1 MADAARCP
9 GPGSEEVLMENQEGS
24 SAGIDSE
31 TPGASAPDKPVCLIV
46 LGMAGSGKT
55 TFVQRLTAHLH
66 YLKSPPYVIN
76 LDPAVHTVP
85 FPANIDIR
93 DTVNYKE
100 VMKQYG
106 LGPNG
111 GIVTSL
117 NLFATRFDQVM
128 QFIEKKQHN
137 HRYVLIDTPGQIEVF
152 TWSASGTIITEALAS
167 SFPCVVIYVMDTS
180 RSVNPVTF
188 MSNMLYACSILY
200 KTKLPFIVVMNK
212 TDIIDHSFAVEW
224 MQDFEVFQDA
234 LNQETSYVSNLTRSM
249 SLVLDEFYT
258 NLRVVG
264 VSAVT
269 GSGLDEL
276 FVQVED
282 AAKEYERDYRPEYE
296 RLRKQLAEA
305 QSKKQQEQ
313 LERLRKDLGAVD
325 ITNTPSAEDTDI
337 AGPSDLI
344 MTRGNLDEEEEEGES
359 DTDDIDHTVTEESR
373 ERDAFGNFLKQRK
386 EVVQKHVASVVNF
399 PATRT
404 VRALTKP
411 GVRFSNKRDSGE
423 DQEDSSEMNLH
434 GSEPTPPPPPSGLL
448 DQSQP
453 KTEHHCRES
462 TYLTTVSLEENSG
475 SSSSMTLAAYREK
488 MRELPLLSLFC
499 SCIRPQPRDD
509 TGDTKEAGMVDL
521 NLCNIREMEVIE
533 LSKRAS
539 GQAFEVILKPP
550 TFDGGPEL
558 RATTPPRPKPSLEEI
573 QKKLNAAQERRKCQ
587 EAELLKHLAERREHE
602 REVAQKAL
610 TKERQE
616 CRADANKEQQQMHLN
631 ASQEQ
636 LQEEDKHSMEVS

>member
-1 MADAARCP
+1 MAAEAP
-9 GPGSEEVLMENQEGS
+9 NSGAEAVLPES
-24 SAGIDSE
+24 SAAGGDGRA
-31 TPGASAPDKPVCLIV
+31 PAAGARDKPVCLIV

-66 YLKSPPYVIN
+66 TQKSPPYVIN
-76 LDPAVHTVP
+76 LDPAVHEVP

-128 QFIEKKQHN
+128 QFIEKKQQN
-137 HRYVLIDTPGQIEVF
+137 HRFVLIDTPGQIEVF

-180 RSVNPVTF
+180 RSVSPVTF

-269 GSGLDEL
+269 GSGLDQL
-276 FVQVED
+276 FAQVED
-282 AAKEYERDYRPEYE
+282 AAEEYERDYRPEYE
-296 RLRKQLAEA
+296 RLRQQLVSLFYFSLCFLLSSFEEA
-305 QSKKQQEQ
+305 
-313 LERLRKDLGAVD
+313 
-325 ITNTPSAEDTDI
+325 DI

-344 MTRGNLDEEEEEGES
+344 MTRGNQDDGEEEEDS
-359 DTDDIDHTVTEESR
+359 DTDDIDHTVTEESK
-373 ERDAFGNFLKQRK
+373 EGDAFGNFLKERK
-386 EVVQKHVASVVNF
+386 EVVQ
-399 PATRT
+399 
-404 VRALTKP
+404 VR
-411 GVRFSNKRDSGE
+411 N
-423 DQEDSSEMNLH
+423 
-434 GSEPTPPPPPSGLL
+434 
-448 DQSQP
+448 
-453 KTEHHCRES
+453 
-462 TYLTTVSLEENSG
+462 
-475 SSSSMTLAAYREK
+475 
-488 MRELPLLSLFC
+488 
-499 SCIRPQPRDD
+499 
-509 TGDTKEAGMVDL
+509 
-521 NLCNIREMEVIE
+521 
-533 LSKRAS
+533 
-539 GQAFEVILKPP
+539 
-550 TFDGGPEL
+550 
-558 RATTPPRPKPSLEEI
+558 
-573 QKKLNAAQERRKCQ
+573 RKC
-587 EAELLKHLAERREHE
+587 AMPP
-602 REVAQKAL
+602 
-610 TKERQE
+610 
-616 CRADANKEQQQMHLN
+616 NP
-631 ASQEQ
+631 
-636 LQEEDKHSMEVS
+636 

>member
-1 MADAARCP
+1 MAAAAA
-9 GPGSEEVLMENQEGS
+9 GSTESRES
-24 SAGIDSE
+24 SAAGD
-31 TPGASAPDKPVCLIV
+31 GVASPRDRPVCLLV

-66 YLKSPPYVIN
+66 SHKAPPYVIN
-76 LDPAVHTVP
+76 LDPAVHEVP

-128 QFIEKKQHN
+128 HFIEKKQQN

-167 SFPCVVIYVMDTS
+167 SFPVVVVYVMDTS

-224 MQDFEVFQDA
+224 MQDFEAFQDA

-269 GSGLDEL
+269 GSGLDDL

-282 AAKEYERDYRPEYE
+282 AAKEYETEYRPEYE
-296 RLRKQLAEA
+296 RLRQQLVSVWRLCVGSTPPAEGG
-305 QSKKQQEQ
+305 E
-313 LERLRKDLGAVD
+313 E
-325 ITNTPSAEDTDI
+325 

-344 MTRGNLDEEEEEGES
+344 MMRGNPDDDEEEEDS
-359 DTDDIDHTVTEESR
+359 DTDDIDHT
-373 ERDAFGNFLKQRK
+373 G
-386 EVVQKHVASVVNF
+386 
-399 PATRT
+399 
-404 VRALTKP
+404 
-411 GVRFSNKRDSGE
+411 
-423 DQEDSSEMNLH
+423 
-434 GSEPTPPPPPSGLL
+434 
-448 DQSQP
+448 
-453 KTEHHCRES
+453 
-462 TYLTTVSLEENSG
+462 
-475 SSSSMTLAAYREK
+475 
-488 MRELPLLSLFC
+488 
-499 SCIRPQPRDD
+499 
-509 TGDTKEAGMVDL
+509 
-521 NLCNIREMEVIE
+521 
-533 LSKRAS
+533 
-539 GQAFEVILKPP
+539 
-550 TFDGGPEL
+550 
-558 RATTPPRPKPSLEEI
+558 
-573 QKKLNAAQERRKCQ
+573 
-587 EAELLKHLAERREHE
+587 
-602 REVAQKAL
+602 
-610 TKERQE
+610 
-616 CRADANKEQQQMHLN
+616 
-631 ASQEQ
+631 
-636 LQEEDKHSMEVS
+636 EEDEGGRTP

>member
-1 MADAARCP
+1 MADAMQCP
-9 GPGSEEVLMENQEGS
+9 GPAAEVLMADQEGS
-24 SAGIDSE
+24 AAGKESG
-31 TPGASAPDKPVCLIV
+31 TSGAAARDKPVCLIV

-66 YLKSPPYVIN
+66 SLKAPPYVIN
-76 LDPAVHTVP
+76 LDPAVHEVP

-128 QFIEKKQHN
+128 QFIEKKQQN

-180 RSVNPVTF
+180 RSVSPVTF

-282 AAKEYERDYRPEYE
+282 AAQEYERDYRPEYE

-305 QSKKQQEQ
+305 QSKKQQQQ

-325 ITNTPSAEDTDI
+325 LTTTPSTEDANI

-344 MTRGNLDEEEEEGES
+344 MTRGNLDEEEEEEEVDS
-359 DTDDIDHTVTEESR
+359 DTDDIDHSATEESK
-373 ERDAFGNFLKQRK
+373 EADSFENFMKERK
-386 EVVQKHVASVVNF
+386 EVVQVRNRKHAV
-399 PATRT
+399 P
-404 VRALTKP
+404 
-411 GVRFSNKRDSGE
+411 E
-423 DQEDSSEMNLH
+423 
-434 GSEPTPPPPPSGLL
+434 
-448 DQSQP
+448 
-453 KTEHHCRES
+453 
-462 TYLTTVSLEENSG
+462 
-475 SSSSMTLAAYREK
+475 
-488 MRELPLLSLFC
+488 
-499 SCIRPQPRDD
+499 
-509 TGDTKEAGMVDL
+509 
-521 NLCNIREMEVIE
+521 
-533 LSKRAS
+533 
-539 GQAFEVILKPP
+539 
-550 TFDGGPEL
+550 GP
-558 RATTPPRPKPSLEEI
+558 
-573 QKKLNAAQERRKCQ
+573 
-587 EAELLKHLAERREHE
+587 
-602 REVAQKAL
+602 
-610 TKERQE
+610 
-616 CRADANKEQQQMHLN
+616 
-631 ASQEQ
+631 
-636 LQEEDKHSMEVS
+636 

>member
-1 MADAARCP
+1 MAAAAQGAGAEADLMETREGP
-9 GPGSEEVLMENQEGS
+9 GPG
-24 SAGIDSE
+24 ADSE
-31 TPGASAPDKPVCLIV
+31 AAPRDRPVCLIV

-66 YLKSPPYVIN
+66 TLKDPPYVIN
-76 LDPAVHTVP
+76 LDPAVHEVP

-128 QFIEKKQHN
+128 TFIEKRQQH

-200 KTKLPFIVVMNK
+200 KTKLPFIVAMNK

-269 GSGLDEL
+269 GRGLDEL

-282 AAKEYERDYRPEYE
+282 AAKEYDRDYRPEYE
-296 RLRKQLAEA
+296 RLRRQLAEA
-305 QSKKQQEQ
+305 QSLKQQQQ
-313 LERLRKDLGAVD
+313 LEQLRKDLGAVD
-325 ITNTPSAEDTDI
+325 MSSAPSTGGADI

-344 MTRGNLDEEEEEGES
+344 MTRGNPDGEEEEEDS
-359 DTDDIDHTVTEESR
+359 DTDDIDHRVTEESK
-373 ERDAFGNFLKQRK
+373 ENESFGNFLKERK
-386 EVVQKHVASVVNF
+386 EAVQ
-399 PATRT
+399 
-404 VRALTKP
+404 VR
-411 GVRFSNKRDSGE
+411 N
-423 DQEDSSEMNLH
+423 Q
-434 GSEPTPPPPPSGLL
+434 
-448 DQSQP
+448 
-453 KTEHHCRES
+453 
-462 TYLTTVSLEENSG
+462 
-475 SSSSMTLAAYREK
+475 
-488 MRELPLLSLFC
+488 
-499 SCIRPQPRDD
+499 
-509 TGDTKEAGMVDL
+509 
-521 NLCNIREMEVIE
+521 
-533 LSKRAS
+533 KRATP
-539 GQAFEVILKPP
+539 E
-550 TFDGGPEL
+550 GP
-558 RATTPPRPKPSLEEI
+558 
-573 QKKLNAAQERRKCQ
+573 
-587 EAELLKHLAERREHE
+587 
-602 REVAQKAL
+602 
-610 TKERQE
+610 
-616 CRADANKEQQQMHLN
+616 
-631 ASQEQ
+631 
-636 LQEEDKHSMEVS
+636 

>member
-1 MADAARCP
+1 MADATQSAA
-9 GPGSEEVLMENQEGS
+9 GSEEVLMENPES
-24 SAGIDSE
+24 SAAGGGSG
-31 TPGASAPDKPVCLIV
+31 TPGAGARDKPVCLIV

-66 YLKSPPYVIN
+66 TLKTPPYVIN
-76 LDPAVHTVP
+76 LDPAVHEVP

-128 QFIEKKQHN
+128 QFIEKKQQN

-224 MQDFEVFQDA
+224 MKDFEVFQDA

-282 AAKEYERDYRPEYE
+282 AAQEYERDYRPEYE

-313 LERLRKDLGAVD
+313 MERLRKDLGAVD
-325 ITNTPSAEDTDI
+325 MRSTPSSGDADV

-344 MTRGNLDEEEEEGES
+344 MMRGNPDKEEEEVDS
-359 DTDDIDHTVTEESR
+359 DTDDIDHTVTEDSKEK
-373 ERDAFGNFLKQRK
+373 DAFGNFL
-386 EVVQKHVASVVNF
+386 
-399 PATRT
+399 
-404 VRALTKP
+404 
-411 GVRFSNKRDSGE
+411 
-423 DQEDSSEMNLH
+423 
-434 GSEPTPPPPPSGLL
+434 
-448 DQSQP
+448 
-453 KTEHHCRES
+453 
-462 TYLTTVSLEENSG
+462 
-475 SSSSMTLAAYREK
+475 
-488 MRELPLLSLFC
+488 
-499 SCIRPQPRDD
+499 
-509 TGDTKEAGMVDL
+509 
-521 NLCNIREMEVIE
+521 
-533 LSKRAS
+533 
-539 GQAFEVILKPP
+539 
-550 TFDGGPEL
+550 
-558 RATTPPRPKPSLEEI
+558 
-573 QKKLNAAQERRKCQ
+573 
-587 EAELLKHLAERREHE
+587 AERKQVVRV
-602 REVAQKAL
+602 R
-610 TKERQE
+610 
-616 CRADANKEQQQMHLN
+616 NKKCAMP
-631 ASQEQ
+631 
-636 LQEEDKHSMEVS
+636 DP